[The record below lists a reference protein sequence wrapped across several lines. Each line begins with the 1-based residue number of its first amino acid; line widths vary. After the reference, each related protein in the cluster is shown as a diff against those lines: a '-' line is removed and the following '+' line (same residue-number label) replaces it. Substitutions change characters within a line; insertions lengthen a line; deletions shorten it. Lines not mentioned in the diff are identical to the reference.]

1 MLLMLDLASVEVLNG
16 KRDMQHLGLAPMD
29 DLQIGDWVH
38 PVLHVHHIRIL
49 KGSAHM
55 EDAVHCCNV

>member
-1 MLLMLDLASVEVLNG
+1 
-16 KRDMQHLGLAPMD
+16 MD

-38 PVLHVHHIRIL
+38 PVLHVHHICIL

-55 EDAVHCCNV
+55 EDAVHCCNVRQKAVSQPLTISCSPAVQE